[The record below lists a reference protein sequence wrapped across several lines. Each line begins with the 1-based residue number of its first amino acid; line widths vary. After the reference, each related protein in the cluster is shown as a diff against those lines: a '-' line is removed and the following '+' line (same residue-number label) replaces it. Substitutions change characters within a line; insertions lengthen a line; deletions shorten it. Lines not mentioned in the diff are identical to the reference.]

1 MDSGMEKERERES
14 PSGES
19 IIVRTERHALRR
31 ADKKQ
36 LHVLKERGR
45 NTKCIGINEKAHGE
59 GDVYEKIS
67 YSDPQHTHTHC
78 EECDVWGIGE
88 NPVTPLGRTA
98 RLMSLSLLVLY
109 MLTAAQEVPT
119 TLL

>member
-1 MDSGMEKERERES
+1 MEKE
-14 PSGES
+14 
-19 IIVRTERHALRR
+19 TY
-31 ADKKQ
+31 
-36 LHVLKERGR
+36 
-45 NTKCIGINEKAHGE
+45 TKRSAIQI
-59 GDVYEKIS
+59 
-67 YSDPQHTHTHC
+67 PQHTHTHC

>member
-67 YSDPQHTHTHC
+67 YSDPPTHTHTVKSVTCGVLERILLRH
-78 EECDVWGIGE
+78 WG
-88 NPVTPLGRTA
+88 
-98 RLMSLSLLVLY
+98 
-109 MLTAAQEVPT
+109 VPHD
-119 TLL
+119 